1 MLLGRVFLKPY
12 NKMRRFV
19 RCLLA
24 LLMLMTVGK
33 VVAQQRMV
41 DRASAYASQVLYG
54 DVTRG
59 GDVKL
64 LYDSSLF
71 GTRADAEPTFY
82 VFTKSDGRGFAVIS
96 GDITIQPLL
105 AYSTTSIMPCGAAMP
120 PCFEGWLR
128 YVDRAVTYARSLHD
142 TSNNPNIK
150 LWNEGYVPQNAIMLN
165 TARWSQTEPYNQQ
178 CPLDDGVPSMTGCTQ
193 TAVAVIMHYYRWPE
207 RAYGVT
213 EPYTTYT
220 KSIDVPS
227 RDLNHAYDWDNMLE
241 TYVEGEYNDVEARA
255 VATLMADLGHSFSAD
270 YGAEATGAWPNH
282 QALYENY
289 GYSPASYIYVRNS
302 YSDESWHDMLRRE
315 LEAGNP
321 IWYSGYMEDNSG
333 HAFVLDGID
342 ENNYFHVN
350 WGWGG
355 YYDGFF
361 EIDALHL
368 GEYEFDYNQCAMI
381 GLVPM
386 RDGTID
392 NWLSMYSSGIETDA
406 VEFVKG
412 ASFSINSIFMSNIS
426 VKDFVGQIR
435 VGHCDKSGNR
445 KAWLS
450 DAVDFS
456 VPSQYYGFVSDV
468 KCEISEEVKEGDR
481 LRAFYAAAGSDKWF
495 EIRPYT
501 DGAQWE
507 VVMRYAS
514 IASTT
519 SFDYDK
525 SAGVIVVDYDND
537 VKSALYQSGA
547 YVEDGVNI
555 VRGKMT
561 INTMRLSPGLQYTV
575 LLVRDNVEEH
585 TFTFTIKKMK

>member
-1 MLLGRVFLKPY
+1 MK
-12 NKMRRFV
+12 RFV
-19 RCLLA
+19 KCLLA
-24 LLMLMTVGK
+24 LLMLIVVGK
-33 VVAQQRMV
+33 VTAQERMV

-96 GDITIQPLL
+96 GDISIQPLL
-105 AYSTTSIMPCGAAMP
+105 AYSTTSIMPCGATMP

-165 TARWSQTEPYNQQ
+165 TARWSQTEPYNMQ
-178 CPLDDGVPSMTGCTQ
+178 CPLDGGVPSLTGCTQ

-241 TYVEGEYNDVEARA
+241 TYVEGEYSDVEATA

-270 YGAEATGAWPNH
+270 YGAEGTGAWPNH
-282 QALYENY
+282 EALYENY
-289 GYSPASYIYVRNS
+289 GYSPANYTYLRSL
-302 YSDESWHDMLRRE
+302 YSDDSWHDILRRE

-321 IWYSGYMEDNSG
+321 IWYSGYLEDNSG

-342 ENNYFHVN
+342 DNNYFHVN

-361 EIDALHL
+361 EIDALIL
-368 GEYEFDYNQCAMI
+368 GEYEFDYNQYAII

-386 RDGTID
+386 RDGVID
-392 NWLSMYSSGIETDA
+392 NWLSMYSTGIDTDA

-412 ASFSINSIFMSNIS
+412 TSFSVNSIYMSNIS
-426 VKDFVGQIR
+426 VKDFVGKIR
-435 VGHCDKSGNR
+435 VGHCDKGGNR

-456 VPSQYYGFVSDV
+456 IPSQHYGFIDNV
-468 KCEISEEVKEGDR
+468 KCKISEEVKEGDR
-481 LRAFYAAAGSDKWF
+481 LRAFYAAAGSDEWF
-495 EIRPYT
+495 AIRPYT
-501 DGAQWE
+501 NGAQWE
-507 VVMRYAS
+507 IIMRYAS